1 MNRQNLIVDMHDPTP
16 IDSYRYK
23 SVGEINIYYS
33 KNLSSAFSMTI
44 VNSEGESNTI
54 DNVATSILNVWNLI
68 EAVRSSAY
76 DNRKTVNVVDE
87 NSKTTYKRLTLANT
101 LSEIEKAEALERQA
115 KRIKA
120 TRRRMVVDNK
130 YHSRKRKKVSPRVL
144 RPILREEKTW

>member
-1 MNRQNLIVDMHDPTP
+1 
-16 IDSYRYK
+16 
-23 SVGEINIYYS
+23 
-33 KNLSSAFSMTI
+33 MTI

-130 YHSRKRKKVSPRVL
+130 YHSRKRKKVDPRL
-144 RPILREEKTW
+144 IRPILREEKTW